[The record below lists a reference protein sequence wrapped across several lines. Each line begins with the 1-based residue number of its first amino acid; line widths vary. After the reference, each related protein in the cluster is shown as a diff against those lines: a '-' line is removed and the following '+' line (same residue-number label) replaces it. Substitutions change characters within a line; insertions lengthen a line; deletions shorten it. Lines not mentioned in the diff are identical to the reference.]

1 MREAG
6 LLTVRRFL
14 KGTSFFVLMS
24 CASYTEQTAG
34 VHSAFV
40 ASRYQEALEKLEAS
54 EVKEQERNR
63 LLFTLEKAVILNHL
77 GQSKASRK
85 LLSDASRIADELY
98 TKSISKEVAT
108 YLVSEDKSEYAGE
121 DYEKVAIH
129 TLLALSYLDD
139 GQLGEARV
147 EARKIN
153 NKIAE
158 LNQGNEESPN
168 KYSDDGFAWLLSAAI
183 YEAKEEWDDAIID
196 YEKALKSYRG
206 AFANFS
212 DGVPEALVVGYA
224 NVATIRSR
232 QDRLRD
238 LTQMFPKVIK
248 KYTFPLKGRSTLFI
262 AQTGLTAR
270 KHSESFFLPVGDQV
284 VRYSWPIIKYITPS
298 YPPQV
303 RASNSLVSFDRAI
316 SFSNI
321 AKESLENKRTRYTLK
336 SMARLIAKSKL
347 TDQAERNFGPLGGL
361 IANIFM
367 ASTETADT
375 RSWTLLPESIHISRV
390 QSESSLESYSLGQE
404 KVKITPSSKG
414 KIDFVILK

>member
-1 MREAG
+1 MRETRILKAPK
-6 LLTVRRFL
+6 FL
-14 KGTSFFVLMS
+14 RWISFFVLIS

-34 VHSAFV
+34 IHSSFV
-40 ASRYQEALEKLEAS
+40 ASRYDEALEKLESS
-54 EVKEQERNR
+54 EVKEQDRNR
-63 LLFTLEKAVILNHL
+63 LLFNLEKAIILDRL

-85 LLSDASRIADELY
+85 LLSESSKIADELY
-98 TKSISKEVAT
+98 TKSITKEVAT

-129 TLLALSYLDD
+129 TLLALSYLEE

-158 LNQGNEESPN
+158 LNKGYEESPN

-196 YEKALKSYRG
+196 YDKALKSYRG

-212 DGVPEALVVGYA
+212 DGVPEALVIGYA
-224 NVATIRSR
+224 NSATIRNR
-232 QDRLRD
+232 QDRLKE
-238 LTQMFPKVIK
+238 LSQSFPKVFK
-248 KYTFPLKGRSTLFI
+248 KYTFPLKGKSTLFVSES
-262 AQTGLTAR
+262 GVTAR
-270 KHSESFFLPVGDQV
+270 KQSESFFLPVGDQII
-284 VRYSWPIIKYITPS
+284 RYSWPIIKNISPS

-303 RASNSLVSFDRAI
+303 RASNSTLTFDRAI

-321 AKESLENKRTRYTLK
+321 AKETLENKRTRYTLK

-347 TDQAERNFGPLGGL
+347 TQQAEKNFGPLGGL
-361 IANIFM
+361 LANIFV

-375 RSWTLLPESIHISRV
+375 RSWTLLPESIHLCRV
-390 QSESSLESYSLGQE
+390 QSDRELESFSLNQE
-404 KVKITPSSKG
+404 TRKINPTKG
-414 KIDFVILK
+414 KIDFVVIK